1 MYKKNNHG
9 ICPVTVLVAATL
21 GLSSA
26 SVTAGESYPGAPPSV
41 SVRTYAGG
49 YDSDTLRR
57 LRSTCHRYRVT
68 WSGGIARRGP
78 DRISPRPIRTRW
90 QRAGDPRI
98 LCAGGDTFSQRRVA
112 DQPWLR

>member
-1 MYKKNNHG
+1 MYKNNHG

-21 GLSSA
+21 ALSSA
-26 SVTAGESYPGAPPSV
+26 SVIADEPYPEAVPSL

-49 YDSDTLRR
+49 YSPETLRR

-90 QRAGDPRI
+90 QREGESRI
-98 LCAGGDTFSQRRVA
+98 LCAGGNSFSQRRVA